1 MKGHL
6 TMLEFSPPEG
16 LAVPDNDTVAA
27 IADALTQKFGQDA
40 PRVAQAQV
48 ALAGHD
54 TVASWLAVVE
64 LLRR

>member
-6 TMLEFSPPEG
+6 TMLESLPPQ
-16 LAVPDNDTVAA
+16 AVTVPDEDTVAA
-27 IADALTQKFGQDA
+27 IADALTRKFGIDA

-48 ALAGHD
+48 ALAGQD

-64 LLRR
+64 HLRG